1 MKLINKV
8 YTIAVAVI
16 CIAIVVIVIKACDF
30 VREEHAVSQTVAVE
44 KPTPVNLDSLKRIGQ
59 WSVVT
64 VELDQIVDT
73 VDKGFFHDTDI
84 EVMYHGTLHYGVDM
98 SKVKDGWVRITND
111 SVAVVTLPEVQL
123 LDTRF
128 LDERNVKVILGDDD
142 QKFINRPEVRAALVR
157 KAKAGMTDKGDT
169 HKPEARRKIEAEITR
184 LFASNGYTVKVIWQ

>member
-8 YTIAVAVI
+8 YTISRAVI
-16 CIAIVVIVIKACDF
+16 CIAVVIVVIKACSF
-30 VREEHAVSQTVAVE
+30 VKGEHAVSQTVAVE

-64 VELDQIVDT
+64 VELDQTADT
-73 VDKGFFHDTDI
+73 VDKGFFHDTEI

-98 SKVKDGWVRITND
+98 SKVADGWVRIVADT
-111 SVAVVTLPEVQL
+111 VAVVTLPEVQL

-142 QKFINRPEVRAALVR
+142 QKFINRPEVKAALVR
-157 KAKAGMTDKGDT
+157 KAKAEMIRKGDT
-169 HKPEARRKIEAEITR
+169 HKSEARKKIEDEITR
-184 LFASNGYTVKVIWQ
+184 LFSSNGYTVKVKWQ